1 MREIETVVVGSIE
14 SLLEEMVP
22 RLGFQRMP
30 VYRGQACADWSL
42 LPPLLRE
49 EVAKSEHRS
58 WAELESAFLVS
69 LKQRSGGDVGYD
81 PATELEWLAVGAQ
94 HGLPTRFSSWSEN
107 ALVALFYATDPAHGE
122 VDGAVWRI
130 MPGEAGFTIAHD
142 YEQVPEQPRLYRP
155 QRPDAAM
162 RSQRVCF
169 LSHSL
174 PGEDAAPET
183 FEEIYEY
190 GSDPVILSKLVIP
203 AEWKPYLRR
212 RLAMMGID
220 HRTLEPGL
228 RGLCQDLRNEIYSHT
243 DTYEWIFPG

>member
-1 MREIETVVVGSIE
+1 
-14 SLLEEMVP
+14 
-22 RLGFQRMP
+22 
-30 VYRGQACADWSL
+30 
-42 LPPLLRE
+42 
-49 EVAKSEHRS
+49 
-58 WAELESAFLVS
+58 
-69 LKQRSGGDVGYD
+69 
-81 PATELEWLAVGAQ
+81 
-94 HGLPTRFSSWSEN
+94 
-107 ALVALFYATDPAHGE
+107 
-122 VDGAVWRI
+122 
-130 MPGEAGFTIAHD
+130 

-155 QRPDAAM
+155 QRPDVAM

-169 LSHSL
+169 LSHPL